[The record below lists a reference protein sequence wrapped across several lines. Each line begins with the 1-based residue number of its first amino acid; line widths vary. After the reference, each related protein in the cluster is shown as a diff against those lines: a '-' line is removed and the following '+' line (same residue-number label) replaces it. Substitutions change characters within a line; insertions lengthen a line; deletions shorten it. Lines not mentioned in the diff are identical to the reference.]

1 MPDIIDVSQDILPDP
16 TLIDALRSELS
27 PAEALKLLARLR
39 DRVKENRTG
48 LKRQA
53 DRFDKAYEEAVRGG
67 LDAEGLVQ
75 LAEAV
80 LQGERGAAERL
91 YPWMEA
97 LKQTLGPRPDLH
109 CRKAQQYLQELHD
122 IAGASLTTYQSLRER
137 LLKLASERRI
147 NAGGILRARPVEGD
161 IDHQALSREF
171 MARFPKIRAALA
183 K

>member
-1 MPDIIDVSQDILPDP
+1 MPNIVDISQDIFPDP
-16 TLIDALRSELS
+16 ALIDALRSEHS
-27 PAEALKLLARLR
+27 PAEALRLLARLR

-53 DRFDKAYEEAVRGG
+53 DRFDQAYEEAARGG

-80 LQGERGAAERL
+80 LQGEKGAAEQL

-97 LKQTLGPRPDLH
+97 LKQTLAPRAELH
-109 CRKAQQYLQELHD
+109 AHEAQQYLQELHD
-122 IAGASLTTYQSLRER
+122 IAVAWLTTYQSLRER
-137 LLKLASERRI
+137 LLKLASERGE
-147 NAGGILRARPVEGD
+147 ASGGILRARPVEGD
-161 IDHQALSREF
+161 IDHETMTREIV
-171 MARFPKIRAALA
+171 ARFPKILAALA

>member
-1 MPDIIDVSQDILPDP
+1 MPDIIDLSQDILPDP

-53 DRFDKAYEEAVRGG
+53 DRFDKAYEEAARGG

-80 LQGERGAAERL
+80 PPGRERGCRA
-91 YPWMEA
+91 
-97 LKQTLGPRPDLH
+97 TL
-109 CRKAQQYLQELHD
+109 
-122 IAGASLTTYQSLRER
+122 SLDGSTQ
-137 LLKLASERRI
+137 AD
-147 NAGGILRARPVEGD
+147 ARSAP
-161 IDHQALSREF
+161 
-171 MARFPKIRAALA
+171 
-183 K
+183 

>member
-1 MPDIIDVSQDILPDP
+1 
-16 TLIDALRSELS
+16 
-27 PAEALKLLARLR
+27 
-39 DRVKENRTG
+39 
-48 LKRQA
+48 
-53 DRFDKAYEEAVRGG
+53 
-67 LDAEGLVQ
+67 
-75 LAEAV
+75 
-80 LQGERGAAERL
+80 
-91 YPWMEA
+91 
-97 LKQTLGPRPDLH
+97 
-109 CRKAQQYLQELHD
+109 LHD